1 LPSADEERQ
10 QKNTGMGVGEN
21 EWRRGLTPPAMW
33 VVLMRKERRSKV
45 MGKLIETTTR
55 DQRELIEED
64 GAKPTC

>member
-1 LPSADEERQ
+1 
-10 QKNTGMGVGEN
+10 MGVGEN
-21 EWRRGLTPPAMW
+21 EWRRVLTPPAMW